1 VIDEPV
7 PFGGLPRLE
16 GIALV
21 VRAFFVLVLAVCFAF
36 LISPL
41 VRADADCPAAPAPA
55 ASAPALPGWSA
66 EQIANA
72 QLIVTIGA
80 ERQLSDQ
87 AVVIAVAT
95 AMQESGLRNLRGG
108 DRDSIG
114 LFQQRP
120 SQGWGT
126 RKQLADPAYQTRK
139 FYDKLV
145 KIDGWQ
151 KMRLTE
157 AAQAV
162 QISAFPEAYA
172 KHTVAATGLVD
183 SLRVRS
189 SSCA

>member
-1 VIDEPV
+1 
-7 PFGGLPRLE
+7 
-16 GIALV
+16 

-41 VRADADCPAAPAPA
+41 VRADADCPVAPV
-55 ASAPALPGWSA
+55 ASTPALPGWSD

-72 QLIVTIGA
+72 KIIVTIGA
-80 ERQLSDQ
+80 ERQLTDQ

-95 AMQESGLRNLRGG
+95 AMQESSLRNLRGG

-126 RKQLADPAYQTRK
+126 KKQLADPAYQTRK

-145 KIDGWQ
+145 KVRGWQ
-151 KMRLTE
+151 RMRLTE

-162 QISAFPEAYA
+162 QISAFPEAYE

-183 SLRVRS
+183 ALRTPAP
-189 SSCA
+189 CTP